1 MEYVILDK
9 KVLEVK
15 LNIRRGEWK
24 KTEHDLRKLQQNWPH
39 QNKRRLEEQHTLQSI
54 YMALE

>member
-9 KVLEVK
+9 KVIEVK

-39 QNKRRLEEQHTLQSI
+39 QNKLPLEEQHTLHSLN
-54 YMALE
+54 MALE